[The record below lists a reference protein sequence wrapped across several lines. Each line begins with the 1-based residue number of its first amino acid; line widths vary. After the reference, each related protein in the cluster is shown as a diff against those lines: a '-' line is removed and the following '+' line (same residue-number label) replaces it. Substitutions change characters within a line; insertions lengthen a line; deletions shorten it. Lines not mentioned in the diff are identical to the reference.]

1 MGNSKLKTYYD
12 SEAVLAQMVLPA
24 QTNPAGNIHG
34 GEIMKLMD
42 STAGVSAMK
51 YSRSAVVTARVDEI
65 QFKHPIHVGEHVTC
79 TAHVVYTGRSS
90 MEVFVTVESE
100 NLLTGKVKIALTA
113 FFTMVAVDENGKP
126 TPVEPIEFSSEPYI
140 RLLYFEGQRR
150 YESHRNKGRRKENK

>member
-1 MGNSKLKTYYD
+1 MAKHETRTYYD
-12 SEAVLAQMVLPA
+12 SEAILAQMVLPA

-51 YSRSAVVTARVDEI
+51 HARTGVVTARVDEI

-79 TAHVVYTGRSS
+79 TAHVVYAGHSS

-100 NLLTGKVKIALTA
+100 NLYTGAVKVAQTA
-113 FFTMVAVDENGKP
+113 FFTMVAIDQFGKP
-126 TPVEPIEFSSEPYI
+126 TAVPPLEFSNEPFV
-140 RLLYFEGQRR
+140 RALYFEGQRR
-150 YESHRNKGRRKENK
+150 YDAHRNKGRRKGE

>member
-1 MGNSKLKTYYD
+1 MTNNETRTYYD
-12 SEAVLAQMVLPA
+12 SEAILAQMVLPA
-24 QTNPAGNIHG
+24 QTNPSGNVHG

-51 YSRSAVVTARVDEI
+51 YSRTGVVTARVDEI

-79 TAHVVYTGRSS
+79 TAHVVYVGHSS
-90 MEVFVTVESE
+90 MEVFVTVETE
-100 NLLTGKVKIALTA
+100 NLYTGEVKIAQTA

-126 TPVEPIEFSSEPYI
+126 TAVPPLEFSSEPFV

-150 YESHRNKGRRKENK
+150 YDAHRNKGKRKGE

>member
-1 MGNSKLKTYYD
+1 MKTYYD

-24 QTNPAGNIHG
+24 QTNPTGNIHG

-51 YSRSAVVTARVDEI
+51 YSRRSVVTARVDEI

-79 TAHVVYTGRSS
+79 TAHVVYVGHSS

-100 NLLTGKVKIALTA
+100 NLLTGEIKIAQTA
-113 FFTMVAVDENGKP
+113 FFTMVAVDENGNP
-126 TPVEPIEFSSEPYI
+126 TYVEPLEFSSEPYI
-140 RLLYFEGQRR
+140 RYLYFEGQRR
-150 YESHRNKGRRKENK
+150 YESHRNKGKHKENR